1 MNEARFA
8 DEIRERE
15 RVRRRRE
22 MLWNAASVA
31 FHVALVA
38 AIVWMTPARSL
49 ITERKKKNPAEHLPP
64 ERIEQ
69 ISDALSQARV
79 NEQIGRAH
87 V

>member
-1 MNEARFA
+1 MNDARFA

-38 AIVWMTPARSL
+38 VLLSLQPRNVQPPLTFVGVSAAVAAEPYVMVVLPGAVAVTPFML
-49 ITERKKKNPAEHLPP
+49 
-64 ERIEQ
+64 
-69 ISDALSQARV
+69 
-79 NEQIGRAH
+79 
-87 V
+87 